1 MCFFA
6 CLNDISFRLLGWG
19 KGNERFGKR
28 QSFKGVFIT
37 TVTGMIMCERKEY
50 EDIADFLENLKHRMK
65 NDIRKDSLIYTIVF
79 AKYIDAGFVQKKAV
93 GYPVAIQAWPAILKL
108 SYKEFDNEGYP
119 GLNLTNKEILDIE
132 LMLIYYSKILAVEKI
147 LDMCKYKLGR
157 FNKIDDYKYQFIL
170 NTDNYPME
178 RAELE
183 DYYNY
188 CDKLADIELYKDD
201 FDEIQNIM
209 KRLLFVHNEKYIGYD
224 ADNRVDM
231 YFEKKAL
238 EKASKFYGCL
248 DFDDYALFGGIA
260 YKDYVAA
267 VITFI
272 GITLKHLEF
281 CRLHIEMHP
290 EIKIVNII
298 DVYHT
303 EEDNALTLYHALNIP
318 IMTARKII
326 GVLTTHKD
334 DLDKLK
340 DTYNHSYPMF
350 LKVSKTILM
359 RNSLSFLVDPFM
371 FLFQQLQNRFTNDWN
386 RENNGREKLFRQQLY
401 SKIPDEI
408 GFIKID
414 KNINIYS
421 NKKRVTDIDAIIIDK
436 ETKTMA
442 VFQLKWQEPFGD
454 SLSKRNSKKNN
465 FISTSNKW
473 IESVHRWLEESSNKE
488 KADAFNLKS
497 YEFEE
502 KWNYKLF
509 VIGRHFS
516 RFSIDNNSSNEA
528 CWCNW
533 YRFINFCEMTNQFKS
548 GNYIDM
554 LYELLEASYK
564 KQQELKVNVPNDIIE
579 IEGWKF
585 YI

>member
-1 MCFFA
+1 MGEICF
-6 CLNDISFRLLGWG
+6 LLPWWG
-19 KGNERFGKR
+19 KENERFGKR
-28 QSFKGVFIT
+28 ESFNGVFIKT
-37 TVTGMIMCERKEY
+37 ITGMLMSERKEY
-50 EDIADFLENLKHRMK
+50 EDIADFLENLKYQMK
-65 NDIRKDSLIYTIVF
+65 NDIEKDSLIYTIVF
-79 AKYIDAGFVQKKAV
+79 AKYIDAGFVQKKTI
-93 GYPVAIQAWPAILKL
+93 GYPLAIQAWPAILKL
-108 SYKEFDNEGYP
+108 SYKEFSNEGYP
-119 GLNLTNKEILDIE
+119 SLSLNDREILDIE
-132 LMLIYYSKILAVEKI
+132 SMLIYYSKILAVEKI
-147 LDMCKYKLGR
+147 LDMCKYKLGE

-170 NTDNYPME
+170 NTDKYPME
-178 RAELE
+178 RVELE
-183 DYYNY
+183 DYFNY
-188 CDKLADIELYKDD
+188 CDKLASIELYKDD
-201 FDEIQNIM
+201 FAEIQNIM

-231 YFEKKAL
+231 YFEKKGI

-248 DFDDYALFGGIA
+248 DFDDYALFGGVA

-267 VITFI
+267 IITFI

-281 CRLHIEMHP
+281 CRIHIEMNP
-290 EIKIVNII
+290 EIKIFDIV

-303 EEDNALTLYHALNIP
+303 EEDNALMLHHALNIP
-318 IMTARKII
+318 ITTARKIME
-326 GVLTTHKD
+326 VLTTRKD

-340 DTYNHSYPMF
+340 DTHNHSYPMF

-371 FLFQQLQNRFTNDWN
+371 FLFQQLQIRFTSDWN
-386 RENNGREKLFRQQLY
+386 RENNGREELFRRQLY
-401 SKIPDEI
+401 SKIPDGI

-414 KNINIYS
+414 KNINIYA
-421 NKKRVTDIDAIIIDK
+421 NKERVTDIDALIIDK

-465 FISTSNKW
+465 FITSSNKW
-473 IESVHRWLEESSNKE
+473 IEFVHRWLKESSNKE

-497 YEFEE
+497 YEFED

-509 VIGRHFS
+509 IIGRHFS
-516 RFSIDNNSSNEA
+516 RFSLDYNSSNEA

-533 YRFINFCEMTNQFKS
+533 YRFINICEMVNQLKTD
-548 GNYIDM
+548 NYIDL
-554 LYELLEASYK
+554 LYDLIEESYK
-564 KQQELKVNVPNDIIE
+564 KEQEVELKISNDIIE

-585 YI
+585 YL